1 MKKSVVLIMVLALF
15 FSFSIFA
22 FAESVETA
30 DASTMR
36 LARTEGSVSLKDEAG
51 TELSFR
57 ENMRLY
63 SGNTVETEADS
74 RAGISLDETKSI
86 TLDEDSFV
94 KLYQDGKKLRINLE
108 NGAMYFSVYQPL
120 TIDEQFEIE
129 TSTMVL
135 GIRGTSGYVETIS
148 QTVSKVILTSGHV
161 VIKAASGEEY
171 ELYPGKCVIIE
182 RTPTGTDFEVSDIY
196 PSGYP
201 DFLTEELAA
210 DPFQFPSWDY
220 APSDNGGGSS
230 FGWTGGRPSSG
241 SGSGSQG
248 SSGGTGGR
256 SSTGSDSGS
265 QGSSGGADSG
275 SSSGSGSQGSSGGT
289 GYKTSSGSGSLESP
303 NAAGKTPVTRP

>member
-1 MKKSVVLIMVLALF
+1 MNKSVIIIMVLALI
-15 FSFSIFA
+15 FSVSVFA
-22 FAESVETA
+22 AAESVETA

-36 LARTEGSVSLKDEAG
+36 LARAEGCVFLKDEAG

-94 KLYQDGKKLRINLE
+94 KLHQDGKKLKINLE

-120 TIDEQFEIE
+120 TFDEQFEIE

-148 QTVSKVILTSGHV
+148 PTVSKVILTSGHV

-171 ELYPGKCVIIE
+171 ELYPGKCVVIE
-182 RTPTGTDFEVSDIY
+182 RTPTGTDFDVSDIY

-220 APSDNGGGSS
+220 APSDNGGGRSS
-230 FGWTGGRPSSG
+230 GGKGGRPSSG

-248 SSGGTGGR
+248 SSSGT
-256 SSTGSDSGS
+256 SGKP
-265 QGSSGGADSG
+265 
-275 SSSGSGSQGSSGGT
+275 SSGSGSGSAGCSTGCAGSSRSC
-289 GYKTSSGSGSLESP
+289 SSALESF
-303 NAAGKTPVTRP
+303 GSSDSSTRPTAVEA